1 MLVTVIM
8 LVAVVPAALYV
19 ALSLDGVQRRIADE
33 AEKQLSELLDARVTI
48 GRLGI
53 MPFNRV
59 ILRDVT
65 VETAPGDTALTADR
79 LGVGV
84 AVWDALLARRW
95 RVDYVALVGADVRL
109 SRDSVGAP
117 LNIQPIIDALSPKDR
132 TKPPTRFDLQISTVI
147 IRASEVSYDVRDR
160 EMRPGFDPNHVN
172 VRHLRADINLPKIKN
187 DDFTVNLR
195 RLAFDERSGLAVR
208 QLSGQF
214 HISAGELAMHGLDIE
229 MPGSRVRFAD
239 MALPLEGLNSIGR
252 KLWTAQL
259 ELRVL
264 DDSHVW
270 LPDFAPLSP
279 VLGETPVMAQLR
291 EVSLSG
297 SLADFNAALR
307 IDLEN
312 MMSLSL
318 NGHVTGLAGSEPQLR
333 SGRLKLSAAAAPVCA
348 QLRNAGLGSPA
359 LLS

>member
-1 MLVTVIM
+1 MKNGYRLLRVLLVTVIM

-65 VETAPGDTALTADR
+65 VETAGDTALTADR

-147 IRASEVSYDVRDR
+147 IRSSEVSYDVRDR
-160 EMRPGFDPNHVN
+160 EMRPGFDPNHVD
-172 VRHLRADINLPKIKN
+172 VRHLRADINPEDKE
-187 DDFTVNLR
+187 R
-195 RLAFDERSGLAVR
+195 RFY
-208 QLSGQF
+208 
-214 HISAGELAMHGLDIE
+214 GE
-229 MPGSRVRFAD
+229 P
-239 MALPLEGLNSIGR
+239 
-252 KLWTAQL
+252 
-259 ELRVL
+259 
-264 DDSHVW
+264 
-270 LPDFAPLSP
+270 AP
-279 VLGETPVMAQLR
+279 
-291 EVSLSG
+291 
-297 SLADFNAALR
+297 
-307 IDLEN
+307 
-312 MMSLSL
+312 
-318 NGHVTGLAGSEPQLR
+318 TGLR
-333 SGRLKLSAAAAPVCA
+333 
-348 QLRNAGLGSPA
+348 
-359 LLS
+359 